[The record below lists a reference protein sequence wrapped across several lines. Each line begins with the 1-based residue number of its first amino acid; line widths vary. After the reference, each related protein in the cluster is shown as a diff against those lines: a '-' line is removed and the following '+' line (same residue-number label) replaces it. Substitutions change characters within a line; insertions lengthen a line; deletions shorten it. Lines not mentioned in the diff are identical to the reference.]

1 MAMKTLGNPTIPF
14 QSSHHEDVADTESLQ
29 RVYSLGSAVPVR
41 PPPIPKGETIPS
53 SSQSSSSSNATSTRV
68 SENEV
73 LTMFKQGFS
82 LGLIKLMAE
91 IEENFPLRIWVV
103 DNSGSMA
110 RDDGRRIVST
120 SGERNDVKIV
130 RSTRW
135 AELQE
140 TACYHA
146 NMSALLSAPT
156 EFRLLNNPGSRNGP
170 QRFSVAQRGKTYIEQ
185 DIEIVNTTMNKTRPA
200 GVTPLALHIRD
211 IRKHIA
217 ALTTALEFAD
227 AKVAVVIATDGLP
240 TDYGGT
246 CNEKSKL
253 EFIKALRSLQELP
266 VWVVIRLCTNERD
279 VVKFYNDI
287 DSELELG
294 LEVLS
299 NFVDEAKEI
308 NLSNKWVNYALP
320 LHRCREF
327 GMQHRAFDYLDERKL
342 TIDEMREFCAFLF
355 GNKSIELLPDVHAD
369 WKGFMAGLSDVMEKE
384 SPQWN
389 PITRKV
395 EPWINLKRL
404 NRSYGNRWGLKKS
417 T

>member
-1 MAMKTLGNPTIPF
+1 MDTKTLGDPSIPL
-14 QSSHHEDVADTESLQ
+14 QRSYYEDVADTGELQ

-41 PPPIPKGETIPS
+41 PPPTSKGETIPQ
-53 SSQSSSSSNATSTRV
+53 SSQSSSSSNATSTRIGKD
-68 SENEV
+68 EV
-73 LTMFKQGFS
+73 LNMFEQGFS

-91 IEENFPLRIWVV
+91 MEENFPLRIWVV

-120 SGERNDVKIV
+120 SGKRNDVKIV
-130 RSTRW
+130 RSSRW

-140 TACYHA
+140 TVCYHS
-146 NMSALLSAPT
+146 NMSALLSATT

-170 QRFSVAQRGKTYIEQ
+170 QRFSVAQRGETYIEQ
-185 DIEIVNTTMNKTRPA
+185 DIQIVNSTMTKARPA
-200 GVTPLALHIRD
+200 GVTPLSLHIRD
-211 IRKHIA
+211 IRKDIT
-217 ALTTALEFAD
+217 ALKTALEFAD

-246 CNEKSKL
+246 CNDHTKL
-253 EFIKALRSLQELP
+253 EFVKALRSLEELP
-266 VWVVIRLCTNERD
+266 VWVVIRLCTNESD

-287 DSELELG
+287 DSELELS

-299 NFVDEAKEI
+299 NFVGEAKEI
-308 NLSNKWVNYALP
+308 HQRNKWINYALP

-327 GMQHRAFDYLDERKL
+327 GMQQRAFDFLDERKL

-355 GNKSIELLPDVHAD
+355 GNKAIELLPDVHVD

-384 SPQWN
+384 SQQWN
-389 PITRKV
+389 PITKKV

-404 NRSYGNRWGLKKS
+404 NRSYGNRWGLKKP